1 MSSLEGELTNQMEV
15 EGSQFEPVL
24 RRKKV
29 YLRI

>member
-1 MSSLEGELTNQMEV
+1 MSSSEGEITNQVEV

-29 YLRI
+29 NLRI